1 MDASIPTYHLNFNF
15 LSFLY
20 VCMSTGVPDPVI
32 SKAAITTDLIS
43 GDPTTDASISTLL
56 VPGGKSETKKPL
68 EPTERN

>member
-1 MDASIPTYHLNFNF
+1 
-15 LSFLY
+15 
-20 VCMSTGVPDPVI
+20 MSTGVPDPLI
-32 SKAAITTDLIS
+32 SKGAITTDLIS